1 MQIKTILEKNGQI
14 ISNTHNIVGNNITYL
29 EDDTKV
35 SIKITTQVEITR
47 ENKDYILNL
56 LFINKKHTN
65 ANLVLKENNY
75 KLNLELFTNDLLITE
90 EKIIINYTLN
100 DEIIKFTLIKE
111 VL

>member
-14 ISNTHNIVGNNITYL
+14 ISNTYNIVGNNITYL

-47 ENKDYILNL
+47 ENKDYIFNL

-90 EKIIINYTLN
+90 EKIITNYTLN
-100 DEIIKFTLIKE
+100 DEVIKFTLIKE

>member
-14 ISNTHNIVGNNITYL
+14 ISNTYNIVGNNITYL

-56 LFINKKHTN
+56 LFINKN

-100 DEIIKFTLIKE
+100 DEVIKFTLIKE